1 MIYMAYMPTCEA
13 DLLAYGLTIKGRRYS
28 MRSSQTL
35 KLAQADETEAETQK
49 ALKKVIE
56 IIVDLKTHMTPFHP

>member
-1 MIYMAYMPTCEA
+1 MAYICLHVACEA
-13 DLLAYGLTIKGRRYS
+13 DLLADRLTIKGRRNS

-35 KLAQADETEAETQK
+35 KLAQADGTETKTQK

-56 IIVDLKTHMTPFHP
+56 IIVDL

>member
-1 MIYMAYMPTCEA
+1 MIFMAYMPTCEA
-13 DLLAYGLTIKGRRYS
+13 DLLADGLTIKGRRYS

-35 KLAQADETEAETQK
+35 KLAQADGTETKTQK

-56 IIVDLKTHMTPFHP
+56 

>member
-1 MIYMAYMPTCEA
+1 MIYVAYMPTCNA
-13 DLLAYGLTIKGRRYS
+13 DFRANGITKGRRYS

-35 KLAQADETEAETQK
+35 KLAQADGTEAKTQK